1 MDGHHVQIC
10 GSSIFHLVCDLAW
23 SSINQIATRG
33 KIIDNIIYKFSN
45 YYNNTWCHG
54 SHLCF
59 HPRGSP
65 SVSKPK
71 CSFCLFIL
79 EIWVLC
85 IHLHPEIQR
94 NWLSEVLLTVYA
106 IQAIITIKLYWFLL
120 STRGLWKK
128 SSSFTFSD
136 LWSHHCEGS
145 EKNSLQSFSFW
156 AAWTTGTG

>member
-1 MDGHHVQIC
+1 MLHLLVKHHYPLIFP
-10 GSSIFHLVCDLAW
+10 SLDIFWKPSIPW
-23 SSINQIATRG
+23 INIQLC
-33 KIIDNIIYKFSN
+33 SP
-45 YYNNTWCHG
+45 WCHG

-120 STRGLWKK
+120 STRGLWQK